1 MEREAQ
7 MRGEGGTRRRVNLG
21 MRGIAKMEK
30 ATAAPRRRQRLTTST
45 TSTPPPPPK
54 RVRLE
59 GGKEEV
65 KREGD
70 EIRSSQYEWEYYY
83 DYEYE

>member
-1 MEREAQ
+1 MDREAE
-7 MRGEGGTRRRVNLG
+7 MRGESGTRRRVNQG
-21 MRGIAKMEK
+21 KVGIAKLEK
-30 ATAAPRRRQRLTTST
+30 ATDAPRRRQRLT

-59 GGKEEV
+59 GGEVEAKKE
-65 KREGD
+65 EGD
-70 EIRSSQYEWEYYY
+70 EIASSHYEWEYYY